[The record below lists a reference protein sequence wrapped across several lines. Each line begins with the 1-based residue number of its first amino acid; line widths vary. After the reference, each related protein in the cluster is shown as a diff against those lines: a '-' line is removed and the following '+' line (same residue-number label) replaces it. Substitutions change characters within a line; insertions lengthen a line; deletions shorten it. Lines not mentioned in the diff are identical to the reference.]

1 MQINYSDLIIKK
13 KIYSDWM
20 CGLYE
25 HQWHLTS
32 VVPFSKNQDSE
43 LRNSTLFRFLTAYLI
58 IHEVIQLAAW
68 KHSKNILIV
77 LEVSYACFMDNHM
90 GKF

>member
-13 KIYSDWM
+13 KIILTGCVAFM
-20 CGLYE
+20 R

-32 VVPFSKNQDSE
+32 IVPFSKNQDSE